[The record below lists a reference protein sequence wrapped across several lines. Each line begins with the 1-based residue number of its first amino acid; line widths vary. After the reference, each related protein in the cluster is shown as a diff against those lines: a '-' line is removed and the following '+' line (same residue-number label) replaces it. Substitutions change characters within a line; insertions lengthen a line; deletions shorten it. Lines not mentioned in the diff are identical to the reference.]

1 MVEVS
6 PFLLLVFQG
15 LNFIFGTITYLTIAG
30 QLPIVDTDA
39 QSVISS
45 QVDSCYVDIIQ
56 GLIW

>member
-1 MVEVS
+1 MVEVT

-15 LNFIFGTITYLTIAG
+15 LNFIFGTITYLPIVG
-30 QLPIVDTDA
+30 QLLIVDTDA